1 MTAVIRPSPLHSIRF
16 AMSHH
21 HFVHPLTD
29 EERAALLA
37 GETQARHRAERNRF
51 RAVLLSAKS
60 QTTAQIAALLDM
72 GQSTVRAALK
82 RFERAGPAALRERPR
97 SGRPAKVPP

>member
-1 MTAVIRPSPLHSIRF
+1 
-16 AMSHH
+16 
-21 HFVHPLTD
+21 
-29 EERAALLA
+29 
-37 GETQARHRAERNRF
+37 
-51 RAVLLSAKS
+51 
-60 QTTAQIAALLDM
+60 M